1 MGHAASII
9 KDDKPIFQLNSK
21 NQLLAE
27 MGILGSMELLDVMG
41 DDLSIVNAAR
51 VSYAGSASEFDT
63 IRDKKLIK
71 FLAKHKHWTP
81 FEQNSLKF
89 RVKCPIYIARQWM
102 KHRCWVFNEIS
113 ARYTVFDNTIYQ
125 PEEFRKQAV
134 KNKQASDADA
144 GEINQDEAAEI
155 YRAATQTAIDAYN
168 KLLEL
173 GVCREQARGVL
184 PVGSHTEF
192 ITTVNLRNFMHWY
205 YLRAPKDAQ
214 WEIQQYAH
222 AAIELVKQKFP
233 IAIECFEEL
242 RDEMQ
247 EEAALLQAQKEALK
261 ASENN

>member
-1 MGHAASII
+1 MGHAASVL
-9 KDDKPIFQLNSK
+9 KNDKPVFELNSE
-21 NQLLAE
+21 NPLLAE

-51 VSYAGSASEFDT
+51 VSYAGESKEFDPK
-63 IRDKKLIK
+63 DKKLIK
-71 FLAKHKHWTP
+71 YLAKHKHWTP

-113 ARYTVFDNTIYQ
+113 ARYTIFDNTIYQ
-125 PEEFRKQAV
+125 PEDFRKQAT
-134 KNKQASDADA
+134 KNKQASDADE
-144 GEINQDEAAEI
+144 GEINQEEAAKI
-155 YRAATQTAIDAYN
+155 YQESTQAAIDAYN
-168 KLLEL
+168 KLLEM

-222 AAIELVKQKFP
+222 AALELVKQRFP
-233 IAIECFEEL
+233 VAIECFEEI

-261 ASENN
+261 SVKNN

>member
-9 KDDKPIFQLNSK
+9 KDNKPIFKINPK
-21 NQLLAE
+21 NPRLAE
-27 MGILGSMELLDVMG
+27 MGILGSMELLDTMG

-51 VSYAGSASEFDT
+51 VSYASESAAFEP
-63 IRDKKLIK
+63 RDKKLIK
-71 FLAKHKHWTP
+71 YLAKHKHWTP

-125 PEEFRKQAV
+125 PEEFRKQAE
-134 KNKQASDADA
+134 KNKQAS
-144 GEINQDEAAEI
+144 EAATETEI
-155 YRAATQTAIDAYN
+155 DQDTAAKIYQEATQAAIDAYN
-168 KLLEL
+168 QLLEL

-205 YLRAPKDAQ
+205 MLRAPKDAQ

-222 AAIELVKQKFP
+222 AALELVKSKFP
-233 IAIECFEEL
+233 VAIECFEEL
-242 RDEMQ
+242 RDES
-247 EEAALLQAQKEALK
+247 EAEAAAIAAAK
-261 ASENN
+261 ASAQNN

>member
-1 MGHAASII
+1 MANPTESIERTGEEHGQI
-9 KDDKPIFQLNSK
+9 TKDKSNPLFAD
-21 NQLLAE
+21 
-27 MGILGSMELLDVMG
+27 LGVLGYMELVDVMG

-51 VSYAGSASEFDT
+51 VSYNSESDEFTD
-63 IRDKKLIK
+63 RDKKLIK

-125 PEEFRKQAV
+125 PTQFREQAE
-134 KNKQASDADA
+134 KNKQASVEAKSLDQNKAAKLYEDACK
-144 GEINQDEAAEI
+144 
-155 YRAATQTAIDAYN
+155 QTIDAY
-168 KLLEL
+168 KQLLEL

-205 YLRAPKDAQ
+205 VLRAPSEAQ

-222 AAIELVKQKFP
+222 AAIKLVKQKFP
-233 IAIECFEEL
+233 VAIQCFEEL
-242 RDEMQ
+242 RDEELQ
-247 EEAALLQAQKEALK
+247 EVAKLAALK
-261 ASENN
+261 ANQQN

>member
-1 MGHAASII
+1 MGHAASIL
-9 KDDKPIFQLNSK
+9 KDDTPIFQISEENK
-21 NQLLAE
+21 NFADL
-27 MGILGSMELLDVMG
+27 GVLGSMELLDTMG

-51 VSYAGSASEFDT
+51 VSYASESDEFEEK
-63 IRDKKLIK
+63 DKKLVK
-71 FLAKHKHWTP
+71 YLAKHKHWTP

-113 ARYTVFDNTIYQ
+113 ARYTIFDNTVYK
-125 PEEFRKQAV
+125 PDDFRKQAV
-134 KNKQASDADA
+134 RNKQASDASEGD
-144 GEINQDEAAEI
+144 INQELASEV
-155 YRAATQTAIDAYN
+155 YEQATKTAIDSYN

-205 YLRAPKDAQ
+205 MLRAPKDAQ

-222 AAIELVKQKFP
+222 AALKLIESKFP
-233 IAIECFEEL
+233 VAIECFKEL
-242 RDEMQ
+242 Q
-247 EEAALLQAQKEALK
+247 EEAAVDAEKLKELK
-261 ASENN
+261 ASLKNN

>member
-1 MGHAASII
+1 MAATTETIERSGQEDGQIT
-9 KDDKPIFQLNSK
+9 KDLN
-21 NQLLAE
+21 NPLFAD
-27 MGILGSMELLDVMG
+27 LGVLGYMELVDVMG

-51 VSYAGSASEFDT
+51 VSYNSESDQFTD
-63 IRDKKLIK
+63 RDKKLIK

-113 ARYTVFDNTIYQ
+113 ARYTKFDNTIYQ
-125 PEEFRKQAV
+125 PTQFREQAEN
-134 KNKQASDADA
+134 NKQASV
-144 GEINQDEAAEI
+144 EAANLNQAEAARI
-155 YRAATQTAIDAYN
+155 YEEACKMTVDTYM
-168 KLLEL
+168 KLIEM

-205 YLRAPKDAQ
+205 MLRAPKEAQ

-222 AAIELVKQKFP
+222 AAIKLVKNKFP
-233 IAIECFEEL
+233 VAIQCFEEL
-242 RDEMQ
+242 REEEMQ
-247 EEAALLQAQKEALK
+247 ELAKLATLK
-261 ASENN
+261 ANQNN

>member
-1 MGHAASII
+1 MGHAASVL
-9 KDDKPIFQLNSK
+9 KNDKPVFELNSE
-21 NQLLAE
+21 NPLLAE

-51 VSYAGSASEFDT
+51 VSYAGESKEFDPK
-63 IRDKKLIK
+63 DKRLIK
-71 FLAKHKHWTP
+71 YLAKHKHWTP

-113 ARYTVFDNTIYQ
+113 ARYTIFDNTIYQ
-125 PEEFRKQAV
+125 PEDFRKQAV
-134 KNKQASDADA
+134 KNKQASDADE
-144 GEINQDEAAEI
+144 GEINQEEAAKI
-155 YRAATQTAIDAYN
+155 YGEAAKVAIDAYN
-168 KLLEL
+168 KLLEI

-222 AAIELVKQKFP
+222 AALELVKQKFP
-233 IAIECFEEL
+233 VAIECFEEI

-247 EEAALLQAQKEALK
+247 EEAAMLQAQKEALK
-261 ASENN
+261 SATNN